1 MNTLFKQ
8 VLRLLYKVNFHL
20 WPYEVEKYH
29 NKILFFFS
37 LAVKIYVLQV
47 NMGSSVRRDVH
58 VRMEECVIMCL
69 ESAPVLQDGW

>member
-1 MNTLFKQ
+1 M
-8 VLRLLYKVNFHL
+8 
-20 WPYEVEKYH
+20 EKYH